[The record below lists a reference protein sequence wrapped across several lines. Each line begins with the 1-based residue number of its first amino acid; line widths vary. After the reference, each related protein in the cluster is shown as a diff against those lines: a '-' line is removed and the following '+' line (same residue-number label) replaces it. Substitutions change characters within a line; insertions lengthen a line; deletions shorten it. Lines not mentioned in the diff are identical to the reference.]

1 MPCAIWNPASCSGRS
16 RCSVSSEGAEGSAAE
31 PPTARRT
38 RHSLQD
44 TLASDGLRGGDGRYS
59 ELRASSRPTLPRP
72 ACKVGCSARCA
83 RPWHRK
89 SSLPAPPIEPPSP
102 IEPTGQ
108 SHTLVLVQ
116 IAFRL
121 TFAAGGQK
129 RLWCRRWRRRAHAHA
144 RAAAHAH
151 DARVPTR
158 FSAEIARCAAAPWA
172 PGLAEQRLS
181 AGASGTGGERRQQVV
196 ELGLAER
203 LAAPVLTPV
212 YACCSPDGGL

>member
-1 MPCAIWNPASCSGRS
+1 VRS
-16 RCSVSSEGAEGSAAE
+16 
-31 PPTARRT
+31 PPHPRKPRTVAVRRMGTARACCVGLGLTLRVCKGKGFGGFGQKCAPENEDT
-38 RHSLQD
+38 RAL
-44 TLASDGLRGGDGRYS
+44 
-59 ELRASSRPTLPRP
+59 
-72 ACKVGCSARCA
+72 
-83 RPWHRK
+83 K
-89 SSLPAPPIEPPSP
+89 SSC
-102 IEPTGQ
+102 GQ
-108 SHTLVLVQ
+108 LSLRST
-116 IAFRL
+116 AD
-121 TFAAGGQK
+121 GQK

>member
-1 MPCAIWNPASCSGRS
+1 VPTTSIGQWVMLN
-16 RCSVSSEGAEGSAAE
+16 CSVV
-31 PPTARRT
+31 T
-38 RHSLQD
+38 RAL
-44 TLASDGLRGGDGRYS
+44 
-59 ELRASSRPTLPRP
+59 
-72 ACKVGCSARCA
+72 
-83 RPWHRK
+83 K
-89 SSLPAPPIEPPSP
+89 SSC
-102 IEPTGQ
+102 GQ
-108 SHTLVLVQ
+108 LSLRST
-116 IAFRL
+116 AD
-121 TFAAGGQK
+121 GQK

-151 DARVPTR
+151 DPRVPTR

-172 PGLAEQRLS
+172 SGLAEQRLS

>member
-1 MPCAIWNPASCSGRS
+1 M
-16 RCSVSSEGAEGSAAE
+16 
-31 PPTARRT
+31 
-38 RHSLQD
+38 SLQSRSTIALIAPILARVED
-44 TLASDGLRGGDGRYS
+44 TT
-59 ELRASSRPTLPRP
+59 RAI
-72 ACKVGCSARCA
+72 
-83 RPWHRK
+83 K
-89 SSLPAPPIEPPSP
+89 S
-102 IEPTGQ
+102 GQ
-108 SHTLVLVQ
+108 LH
-116 IAFRL
+116 FRL
-121 TFAAGGQK
+121 TFAADGQK

>member
-1 MPCAIWNPASCSGRS
+1 MPPPPLQNRKHEMHVSVRSSCPCTSGARFVASRLLPDARAHTVFEPEGTAVEGQMQSTPMPAMISVALGFSSRSWCRTPGWGVAMPCAIWNPASCSGRS

-108 SHTLVLVQ
+108 TQTLVLV
-116 IAFRL
+116 A
-121 TFAAGGQK
+121 
-129 RLWCRRWRRRAHAHA
+129 
-144 RAAAHAH
+144 
-151 DARVPTR
+151 VPR
-158 FSAEIARCAAAPWA
+158 
-172 PGLAEQRLS
+172 G
-181 AGASGTGGERRQQVV
+181 
-196 ELGLAER
+196 
-203 LAAPVLTPV
+203 
-212 YACCSPDGGL
+212 

>member
-1 MPCAIWNPASCSGRS
+1 MGGGSGRRSGRGWRLLLEALLTRAGRLPAVSGGLIAVPLGFSSHSWCRTPGWGAAMPCAIWNPASCSGRS
-16 RCSVSSEGAEGSAAE
+16 RCSVSSEGSEGSAAE

-108 SHTLVLVQ
+108 TQTLVLV
-116 IAFRL
+116 A
-121 TFAAGGQK
+121 
-129 RLWCRRWRRRAHAHA
+129 
-144 RAAAHAH
+144 
-151 DARVPTR
+151 VPR
-158 FSAEIARCAAAPWA
+158 
-172 PGLAEQRLS
+172 G
-181 AGASGTGGERRQQVV
+181 
-196 ELGLAER
+196 
-203 LAAPVLTPV
+203 
-212 YACCSPDGGL
+212 